1 MYSWGMSLAQINW
14 LKSFWQFGSPKFVST
29 PFQVLAWCHHHH
41 RQHLRPRYR
50 DNRRNCTTAKSQK
63 LQCLQPPPG
72 VKTPVPTTSVVVKDY
87 EEDVEVLRKLL
98 EGKATVAS
106 STVQSLLDA
115 TRPQRKVSAV
125 SIRTILGTYLAFTT
139 PERVW
144 HD

>member
-1 MYSWGMSLAQINW
+1 MQ
-14 LKSFWQFGSPKFVST
+14 QFKN
-29 PFQVLAWCHHHH
+29 
-41 RQHLRPRYR
+41 
-50 DNRRNCTTAKSQK
+50 NRRNCTAAKSQK
-63 LQCLQPPPG
+63 LKGLQPPCG
-72 VKTPVPTTSVVVKDY
+72 VETPVPTTPVVVKDY

-125 SIRTILGTYLAFTT
+125 SIRTILGAYLAFTT